1 MSLFLSTFEN
11 RIDNKGRVS
20 VPASFRLSLVNDH
33 YQGFV
38 AFRSHKY
45 QSLECCSYQ
54 RMQKLSES
62 LDDFNMFSDE
72 HDELA
77 ATIFADSHQIPLDSD
92 GRVILPRA
100 LLDYAG
106 IADRI
111 AFVGRGSTFQI
122 WNPEDFAIQQEQAR
136 KNLLEKKTTL
146 RLKSSNG
153 SESGAA

>member
-11 RIDNKGRVS
+11 RIDKKGRVS
-20 VPASFRLSLVNDH
+20 VPASFRLSLSNEL

-45 QSLECCSYQ
+45 KSLECCSYQ

-62 LDDFNMFSDE
+62 LDDFNLFSDE

-92 GRVILPRA
+92 GRVILPKA
-100 LLDYAG
+100 LLEYA
-106 IADRI
+106 DLTDTVS
-111 AFVGRGSTFQI
+111 FVGRGSTFQI
-122 WNPEDFAIQQEQAR
+122 WNPAAFAMQQEKAR
-136 KNLLEKKTTL
+136 QSLLEKKLTL
-146 RLKSSNG
+146 RLRSSDSAG
-153 SESGAA
+153 SDA